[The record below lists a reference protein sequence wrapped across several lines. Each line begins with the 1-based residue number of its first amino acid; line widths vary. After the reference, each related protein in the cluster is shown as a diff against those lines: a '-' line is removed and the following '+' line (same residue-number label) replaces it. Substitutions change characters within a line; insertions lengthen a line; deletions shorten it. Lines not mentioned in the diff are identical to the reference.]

1 MLQLTGDPRRGQ
13 VHVLGS
19 FIDDAL
25 SLDEYKALDADFMN
39 PRTAFIVTPFF
50 CGGDLQDMIKKGR
63 DIPESTVLSILTQVI
78 DAVGKLQR
86 HNRAHRDLKPGL
98 YGQSPSIAA
107 APGI

>member
-13 VHVLGS
+13 VHVLGW

-25 SLDEYKALDADFMN
+25 SLDEYRALDSDFMD

-50 CGGDLQDMIKKGR
+50 CGGDLQGMIKKGQK
-63 DIPESTVLSILTQVI
+63 IQESTVSSILAQVI

-86 HNRAHRDLKPGL
+86 HNRAHRDLKPGVCSHS
-98 YGQSPSIAA
+98 SPIAA
-107 APGI
+107 AS